1 MGINEKIRNFISCAG
16 VRISSMPLHF
26 CGLISYLASGDG
38 LLAWIMLKKTCM
50 IILKSACVQ
59 RNDCILSCVKN
70 LPDAIIKAEPLL
82 FRLLATVLASPDH

>member
-38 LLAWIMLKKTCM
+38 LLAWIMLKKNMHDYFKIC
-50 IILKSACVQ
+50 LRSK
-59 RNDCILSCVKN
+59 K
-70 LPDAIIKAEPLL
+70 
-82 FRLLATVLASPDH
+82 